1 LGRKTTSPDARG
13 PPVSDARERKV
24 NAALARFAGPAAGFG
39 PRRDATR
46 ALGDGPRGRGSGGE
60 LEQAAVK
67 KLGFRA
73 ENEEMKIFIFFFFF
87 FLFKYYKAFSNDFES
102 KFKFKSN
109 HSSQIFKCNSM
120 NAQSCFYTY
129 I

>member
-1 LGRKTTSPDARG
+1 MSPDTWG

-24 NAALARFAGPAAGFG
+24 NAALAWFAGPAARFG

-46 ALGDGPRGRGSGGE
+46 ALEDGPRGRGSGGE
-60 LEQAAVK
+60 LEQATVK
-67 KLGFRA
+67 KLAFRA

-102 KFKFKSN
+102 KFEFKSN
-109 HSSQIFKCNSM
+109 HSSQKFKCNIM